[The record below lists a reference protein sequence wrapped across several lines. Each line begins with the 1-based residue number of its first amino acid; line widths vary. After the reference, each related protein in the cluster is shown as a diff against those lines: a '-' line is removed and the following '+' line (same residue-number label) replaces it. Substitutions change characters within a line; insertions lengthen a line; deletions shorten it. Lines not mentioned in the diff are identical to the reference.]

1 MNAPTFGHNEAT
13 VRLGILAHDAQLA
26 LERVARGEADAIE
39 GWLAYG
45 AALNEGRAL
54 FPSDE
59 EFGQWAEASVND
71 KLSVT
76 PNLHERAAAMWAAG
90 FPAQF
95 AQARAAGG
103 ARTVRGIHA
112 KWKEMEAERLAEAAR
127 IAAEKVRKKAE
138 AARKTAEA
146 KAAAEVEARK
156 AALEAENDAAHEAA
170 EALAE
175 EAAAEAAEAEEAA
188 AQAEKEA
195 EEAEAKAENG
205 ARKVRGTQGT
215 GDNEWYTP
223 QDHIE
228 RARRVLG
235 GFDVDPASNPIAQ
248 EHIGARKFFTE
259 ETNGL
264 AQEWNGSVWLNPP
277 YAQPLIGQFMAKLCE
292 EHAAGRCREAIALT
306 HNYTDTRWFQDTA
319 RAASAICFTR
329 GRIKFYSP
337 SGDIA
342 APTQGQ
348 AFFYFGPDVDAFCRE
363 FSEVGFVVE
372 VRHE

>member
-1 MNAPTFGHNEAT
+1 MNAPAVIHSSGLLRYEEAC
-13 VRLGILAHDAQLA
+13 RA
-26 LERVARGEADAIE
+26 VAAAVSVDEAKDFRDKGEAMRAYAKQAKNKQLEMQAAEIRIRAERRIGELMAAQRDA
-39 GWLAYG
+39 GMLNRG
-45 AALNEGRAL
+45 A
-54 FPSDE
+54 S
-59 EFGQWAEASVND
+59 
-71 KLSVT
+71 
-76 PNLHERAAAMWAAG
+76 
-90 FPAQF
+90 
-95 AQARAAGG
+95 AGG
-103 ARTVRGIHA
+103 EKESPRGSYTDPRDKA
-112 KWKEMEAERLAEAAR
+112 PTLAEAGIDKHLADR
-127 IAAEKVRKKAE
+127 
-138 AARKTAEA
+138 ARKF
-146 KAAAEVEARK
+146 AAIPEREF
-156 AALEAENDAAHEAA
+156 NDIVDDWRGRV
-170 EALAE
+170 AE
-175 EAAAEAAEAEEAA
+175 ENERVTVNLLAAG
-188 AQAEKEA
+188 EK
-195 EEAEAKAENG
+195 
-205 ARKVRGTQGT
+205 KVRGTQGT

-223 QDHIE
+223 QEHIE

-248 EHIGARKFFTE
+248 EHIGARQFFTE

-264 AQEWNGSVWLNPP
+264 AQEWNGTVWLNPP

-363 FSEVGFVVE
+363 FAEVGFVVE

>member
-1 MNAPTFGHNEAT
+1 MGHNETA
-13 VRLGILAHDAQLA
+13 VRLNILAHDAQAA
-26 LERVARGEADAIE
+26 LDRVARGETDAIG

-54 FPSDE
+54 FPGDR
-59 EFGQWAEASVND
+59 EFGKWVEACFDN
-71 KLSVT
+71 LSMR
-76 PNLHERAAAMWAAG
+76 PNEHEQVAAMWAAAN
-90 FPAQF
+90 PDQF
-95 AQARAAGG
+95 AEARAAGN

-112 KWKEMEAERLAEAAR
+112 KWNEINAKRD
-127 IAAEKVRKKAE
+127 
-138 AARKTAEA
+138 AEA
-146 KAAAEVEARK
+146 KAAAAEEARK
-156 AALEAENDAAHEAA
+156 
-170 EALAE
+170 
-175 EAAAEAAEAEEAA
+175 
-188 AQAEKEA
+188 
-195 EEAEAKAENG
+195 EAEAKAKAEAEARRLAQEARDEEERKAAEARAEEAARAKAEADKAVKKADAEAKKAAKKADKVG
-205 ARKVRGTQGT
+205 ADSPDNVRGTQGT

-223 QDHIE
+223 QEHIE
-228 RARRVLG
+228 RARRVMG
-235 GFDVDPASNPIAQ
+235 AFDVDPASNPIAQ
-248 EHIGARKFFTE
+248 EKIGAGQFFTE

-264 AQEWNGSVWLNPP
+264 AQEWNGRIWLNPP
-277 YAQPLIGQFMAKLCE
+277 YAQPLIGQFMSKLCE
-292 EHAAGRCREAIALT
+292 EYEAGRCTEAVALT

-348 AFFYFGPDVDAFCRE
+348 AFFYFGPNVDAFAAE

>member
-1 MNAPTFGHNEAT
+1 MNAPAVIHSSGLLRYEEAC
-13 VRLGILAHDAQLA
+13 
-26 LERVARGEADAIE
+26 
-39 GWLAYG
+39 
-45 AALNEGRAL
+45 RA
-54 FPSDE
+54 
-59 EFGQWAEASVND
+59 V
-71 KLSVT
+71 
-76 PNLHERAAAMWAAG
+76 AAAVSVDEAKDFRDKSEAMRAYARQAKNKQLEVQAAEI
-90 FPAQF
+90 
-95 AQARAAGG
+95 RI
-103 ARTVRGIHA
+103 R
-112 KWKEMEAERLAEAAR
+112 AERRIGELMAAQRDAGMMAKAGRPREIGLDENPISEKAPTLAEAGIDKNLADR
-127 IAAEKVRKKAE
+127 
-138 AARKTAEA
+138 ARKF
-146 KAAAEVEARK
+146 AAIPEREF
-156 AALEAENDAAHEAA
+156 NDIVDDWRGRV
-170 EALAE
+170 AE
-175 EAAAEAAEAEEAA
+175 EYERVTVNLLAAG
-188 AQAEKEA
+188 EK
-195 EEAEAKAENG
+195 
-205 ARKVRGTQGT
+205 KVRGTQGT

-348 AFFYFGPDVDAFCRE
+348 AFFYFGPNADNFAAE
-363 FSEVGFVVE
+363 FAEVGFVVE